1 MVLDV
6 VVILLSF
13 VSRIFNFGE
22 INDKHPGSI
31 GCQRTRFMIALT
43 SGYTTTG
50 MQNGSEMQ
58 PLY

>member
-6 VVILLSF
+6 VAILLSF

-31 GCQRTRFMIALT
+31 GCQCTRFMIALT

-50 MQNGSEMQ
+50 MQDGSEM
-58 PLY
+58 